1 MGTTCRRGEQGPGS
15 PELRR
20 LAAGGAE
27 RLQVPGPGLSQ
38 AAPRPSTSSRVLL
51 SDKHVV
57 LSAGQGPGLVSVSAG
72 AAPAFRP
79 APPASA
85 GEEERAGSSA
95 EWQLLGTGAG
105 PPFLRLPGPLVAT
118 LLAWL
123 LGGQGH
129 EAGARGRALSDFT
142 CRQNHTRVRTVV
154 PPGDTE
160 AARELSGGR
169 SQHSEG
175 L

>member
-1 MGTTCRRGEQGPGS
+1 MPSWGAGSWFPRAEEVGCWGSRAAAGPGPRAFPS
-15 PELRR
+15 SAQAVYKL
-20 LAAGGAE
+20 
-27 RLQVPGPGLSQ
+27 PGF
-38 AAPRPSTSSRVLL
+38 AY
-51 SDKHVV
+51 DKHVM

-79 APPASA
+79 APPA

-105 PPFLRLPGPLVAT
+105 PPFLRLPGPLVAL

-142 CRQNHTRVRTVV
+142 CRQNHTRVRAVV